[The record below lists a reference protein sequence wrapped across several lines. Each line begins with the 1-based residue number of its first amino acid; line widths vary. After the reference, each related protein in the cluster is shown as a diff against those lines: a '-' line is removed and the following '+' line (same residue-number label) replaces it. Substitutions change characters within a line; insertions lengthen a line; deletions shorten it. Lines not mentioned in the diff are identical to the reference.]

1 MVGTGR
7 FKLFFHCYIYYVSS
21 MIRARNIFIFIL
33 AMFCFIATPG
43 NAQTANHTTSV
54 MVNKISS
61 ITITGSNTLSIT
73 NVADYTGSYIQ
84 NSYWTVQVKAN
95 SSWKVVI
102 TSSAATWSNSG
113 TSSTAGMPSSVL
125 SYKKN
130 GDLTWIP
137 LSNTT
142 TASVATGTKGD
153 ETVAGNTFTVD
164 LKASPGYIYGPGVYS
179 ITIVFTSTAL

>member
-1 MVGTGR
+1 V
-7 FKLFFHCYIYYVSS
+7 
-21 MIRARNIFIFIL
+21 FIL
-33 AMFCFIATPG
+33 LCSAKSFG
-43 NAQTANHTTSV
+43 QNAAHGTSV

-61 ITITGSNTLSIT
+61 ITITGSNTLTFS
-73 NVADYTGSYIQ
+73 NVADYSGSYIQ

-95 SSWKVVI
+95 SNWKVVI

-113 TSSTAGMPSSVL
+113 ASSTAGMSSAIL

-142 TASVATGTKGD
+142 TTAVATGTIGD

-164 LKASPGYIYGPGVYS
+164 LKAAPGFDYGPGVYS